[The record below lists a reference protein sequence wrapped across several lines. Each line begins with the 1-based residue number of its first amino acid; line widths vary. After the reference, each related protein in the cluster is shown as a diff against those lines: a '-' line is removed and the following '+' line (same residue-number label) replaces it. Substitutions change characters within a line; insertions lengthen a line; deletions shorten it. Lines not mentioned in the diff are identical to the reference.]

1 MVWLIMFF
9 LKCWRIES
17 LIRNNF
23 SKWQSFWEPISCGS
37 MKIRPK
43 LNFFSQFKSMKE
55 GQTLR
60 KIWNYLFLLDEQYK
74 AAVVFWG
81 KLQIMNTLVR
91 GLKISSI
98 LMDTT
103 YYVIRIFGS
112 ATSLWTT
119 MSICW
124 SVCTIIFCKCI

>member
-1 MVWLIMFF
+1 
-9 LKCWRIES
+9 
-17 LIRNNF
+17 
-23 SKWQSFWEPISCGS
+23 
-37 MKIRPK
+37 
-43 LNFFSQFKSMKE
+43 MKE

-112 ATSLWTT
+112 ATSL
-119 MSICW
+119 
-124 SVCTIIFCKCI
+124 